1 MMKMIPLGKSG
12 LMVSQLAFGTLT
24 ISPMQRNFPPE
35 KGAELILIKAPSVY
49 PYWYDEYDVQIEDYA
64 AEHGLCFYNFLDHVE
79 EIGIDYQTDTYD
91 AGLHMNLDGA
101 TKLTTWFGRLLA
113 EGHGLEDH
121 RSDPEIAAVY
131 EEKLRLYDEEAE
143 K

>member
-1 MMKMIPLGKSG
+1 M
-12 LMVSQLAFGTLT
+12 
-24 ISPMQRNFPPE
+24 
-35 KGAELILIKAPSVY
+35 
-49 PYWYDEYDVQIEDYA
+49 
-64 AEHGLCFYNFLDHVE
+64 E

-113 EGHGLEDH
+113 EEHGLEDH

-131 EEKLRLYDEEAE
+131 EEKLRLYDEEA
-143 K
+143 KK